1 MKGGSGGSLDA
12 GSLRAAAGLALPLV
26 GREVSPQATEGGEL
40 PALLLRAK
48 IRELR

>member
-12 GSLRAAAGLALPLV
+12 GSLRAAAGLASLSS
-26 GREVSPQATEGGEL
+26 REVSPQATEGGEL